1 MFGLK
6 RKRLA
11 KEKAELDRLNAEVK
25 ASVEAE
31 VLKRLPEYVKEHFA
45 QDEAM
50 AILYSIIAIRG
61 KFLFFL
67 ANKMTDPPQK
77 VEWWVDQ
84 EKKNV
89 VELLSSQWKDMPK
102 EQITELVNEFYK

>member
-1 MFGLK
+1 MLNWLK
-6 RKRLA
+6 KQREKRIRQA
-11 KEKAELDRLNAEVK
+11 VK
-25 ASVEAE
+25 QYMAT
-31 VLKRLPEYVKEHFA
+31 
-45 QDEAM
+45 DEAM

-77 VEWWVDQ
+77 LEYWVKQ
-84 EKKNV
+84 EQDNV

>member
-6 RKRLA
+6 RRRLA
-11 KEKAELDRLNAEVK
+11 KEQAELDRLNAEVQERIE
-25 ASVEAE
+25 VEIK
-31 VLKRLPEYVKEHFA
+31 KRLPEYVKQHFT

-50 AILYSIIAIRG
+50 GILYSIIAIRG

-67 ANKMTDPPQK
+67 ANKMTEPPQK
-77 VEWWVDQ
+77 VEWWLKQ
-84 EKKNV
+84 EKTNV
-89 VELLSSQWKDMPK
+89 IEYLDAKWKDMPK

>member
-11 KEKAELDRLNAEVK
+11 KEKAELDKLNAEVK

-31 VLKRLPEYVKEHFA
+31 VLKRLPEYVKQHFA

-67 ANKMTDPPQK
+67 ANKLTEEPQK
-77 VEWWVDQ
+77 EQWWLEQ
-84 EKKNV
+84 EKNNV
-89 VELLSSQWKDMPK
+89 IEYLVVKWKDIPK
-102 EQITELVNEFYK
+102 EQIIELVNEFYK